1 MARDSTNEKVD
12 RNETE
17 DLRCLVIDL
26 KMMAGNA
33 EESLERTRKALQR
46 AREHIRKIK
55 TAVRIGARG
64 TRYIKASLA
73 ALTDANSLLPEKRAK
88 WFKERELGREFDHLA
103 DSSAGAYNSTA
114 SDEWLVIKVPKANRT
129 HFMCDFCDGG

>member
-1 MARDSTNEKVD
+1 MNFSASEKFGAFLARDSTNEKVD

-64 TRYIKASLA
+64 TRDIKASLA

-88 WFKERELGREFDHLA
+88 WFTEREGKKRVRA
-103 DSSAGAYNSTA
+103 R
-114 SDEWLVIKVPKANRT
+114 V
-129 HFMCDFCDGG
+129 